1 MVQFRVPA
9 SLHPGSDPW
18 TRRKLPRYARKT
30 IKNNSS
36 TAFFVNPDAK
46 SFLSDCPVA
55 AVSFLAFFP

>member
-18 TRRKLPRYARKT
+18 TQRKLPRYARKT

-46 SFLSDCPVA
+46 SFLSDCP
-55 AVSFLAFFP
+55 AFIQQFIDSS